1 MPKIQVFERLSYP
14 LHNTTLTFTEKRL
27 RERDNLFTERE
38 RKRESV
44 SQSVSG
50 SHRKKQKAGRQAD
63 RQQVV
68 ERIGGLSLVFASQVD
83 LPPHQQ

>member
-1 MPKIQVFERLSYP
+1 M
-14 LHNTTLTFTEKRL
+14 L
-27 RERDNLFTERE
+27 REREKGSESERE
-38 RKRESV
+38 RERESV
-44 SQSVSG
+44 VHTARS
-50 SHRKKQKAGRQAD
+50 RKQAD

>member
-27 RERDNLFTERE
+27 RERDNLFRERE
-38 RKRESV
+38 RERESV
-44 SQSVSG
+44 SQSVSQWFTPQEAE
-50 SHRKKQKAGRQAD
+50 SRQAD

>member
-27 RERDNLFTERE
+27 RERDNLFRERE

-44 SQSVSG
+44 SESVSG